1 MAATVSESMLDEG
14 TTISAQQRKPDPVV
28 ANKPRLRPRRIMLV
42 VPRHA
47 AAPGLEAAVRAL
59 VDRGHRVD
67 VAFASASPAKSAPDE
82 GLRLTADVAGVRAVP
97 VRDRRDDWTPLS
109 FALRGPLRN
118 ARGAGW
124 AARAIPTSWLMDQ
137 ELTLRFP
144 DVVIATAAPPLP
156 FEWLRSARRVG
167 IRTALL
173 AVDRE
178 GIEAAEPALT
188 PIDRAFVL
196 DAAQSRTAIERH
208 GLQPSAVTIVGL
220 EAFAD
225 AVEALLEQPW
235 PAPAPPRAA
244 ERAARPL
251 LWLLAYSPLM
261 PRVKVKGF
269 RPSPRAQRA
278 AAAFAPLE
286 RALRRARGRLGRR
299 A

>member
-1 MAATVSESMLDEG
+1 MRS
-14 TTISAQQRKPDPVV
+14 
-28 ANKPRLRPRRIMLV
+28 
-42 VPRHA
+42 
-47 AAPGLEAAVRAL
+47 L

-67 VAFASASPAKSAPDE
+67 LAYASASPAKSAPDE
-82 GLRLTADVAGVRAVP
+82 GLRLAAEEAGVRAVP
-97 VRDRRDDWTPLS
+97 VRERRDDWTPLS
-109 FALRGPLRN
+109 VAVRGPLRR

-144 DVVIATAAPPLP
+144 DVVIAAATPPLP

-173 AVDRE
+173 AVDQDGVE
-178 GIEAAEPALT
+178 VAEPALT

-196 DAAQSRTAIERH
+196 DEAQRRAAVERH
-208 GLQPSAVTIVGL
+208 GLKPSAVTVVGEHGL
-220 EAFAD
+220 AD
-225 AVEALLEQPW
+225 AVETLLAQPW

-251 LWLLAYSPLM
+251 LWLLSFSPLM
-261 PRVKVKGF
+261 PRVRVKGF
-269 RPSPRAQRA
+269 RPSARAQRA

-286 RALRRARGRLGRR
+286 RVLRRARGRLGRSV
-299 A
+299 

>member
-1 MAATVSESMLDEG
+1 MLDEG
-14 TTISAQQRKPDPVV
+14 TVQQREGDPTV
-28 ANKPRLRPRRIMLV
+28 ANKRRLRPRRILLV

-47 AAPGLEAAVRAL
+47 AAPGLEAVVRAL

-67 VAFASASPAKSAPDE
+67 LAFAAAGAAKSAPDE
-82 GLRLTADVAGVRAVP
+82 GRRLAADVAGVRAAP

-109 FALRGPLRN
+109 LALRGPRRR

-124 AARAIPTSWLMDQ
+124 AARAIPTFWLIDH

-144 DVVIATAAPPLP
+144 DVVIAAAAPPLP

-173 AVDRE
+173 AVDQD
-178 GIEAAEPALT
+178 GVEAAEPALT

-196 DAAQSRTAIERH
+196 DEAQRRTAIERH
-208 GLQPSAVTIVGL
+208 GLSPSDVTVVGAADHGAAL
-220 EAFAD
+220 AD
-225 AVEALLEQPW
+225 AVETLLEQPW
-235 PAPAPPRAA
+235 PAPVPPRTA

-251 LWLLAYSPLM
+251 LWLLSCSPLM
-261 PRVKVKGF
+261 PRVKGL
-269 RPSPRAQRA
+269 RRSARAQRA
-278 AAAFAPLE
+278 AAALVRVA
-286 RALRRARGRLGRR
+286 RSLRRVRGRLRRR

>member
-1 MAATVSESMLDEG
+1 MSESMLDEG

-28 ANKPRLRPRRIMLV
+28 ANKRRLRPRRIMLV

-82 GLRLTADVAGVRAVP
+82 GLRLAADVAGVRAAP
-97 VRDRRDDWTPLS
+97 VRERRDDWTPLS
-109 FALRGPLRN
+109 VALRGPLRR

-144 DVVIATAAPPLP
+144 DVVIAAAAPPLP

-173 AVDRE
+173 AVDAD
-178 GIEAAEPALT
+178 GVEAAEPALT

-196 DAAQSRTAIERH
+196 DDAQRRAMVERH
-208 GLQPSAVTIVGL
+208 GLSPSAVTVVGRADRDL
-220 EAFAD
+220 AD
-225 AVEALLEQPW
+225 AVETLLEQPW